1 MKKLL
6 LVISSGLLLAFSWPT
21 YGFPL
26 LLFFAFVPLL
36 VYEQR
41 IRKSESRWKRSRLF
55 FGAYLCFMIWNTIS
69 TSWLWFADPFG
80 CLFAIGVNSALMAL
94 LLLLYHSVSKRS
106 TTLRSLIFLMLLW
119 ISFEKLHLER
129 ARLFNQLLILGLMSD
144 LYLHYVIIDIRL

>member
-6 LVISSGLLLAFSWPT
+6 LVISSGLLLVLSWPT

-26 LLFFAFVPLL
+26 MLFFAFVPLL

-41 IRKSESRWKRSRLF
+41 IRQSTSKWKRSSVF
-55 FGAYLCFMIWNTIS
+55 FGAYLSFIIWNSIT

-94 LLLLYHSVSKRS
+94 LILIYHSVAKRS
-106 TTLRSLIFLMLLW
+106 TTFRSLVFLMLLW
-119 ISFEKLHLER
+119 MCFEKLHL
-129 ARLFNQLLILGLMSD
+129 G
-144 LYLHYVIIDIRL
+144 